1 MTSACSTRR
10 LRSVLRTSLVLVS
23 LAAGAATAQ
32 TCPTGS
38 TISNFRFVGSTQAFP
53 RQVTYAWSEPA
64 GAPAGTIY
72 QVMRSVATD
81 YCSVFPPFAV
91 IAETTALSH
100 TVTLDTPDRVY
111 QFWVRVKGCDVSAPG
126 AWLDDSF
133 LTPPS
138 SPVLAVSGSEA
149 NQVTLSLT
157 QNDSRTTAVIL
168 ERAYADG
175 VFHQVETR
183 YFYDICP
190 AGSTHSVIDSGLA
203 PGTYSYRA
211 WAINQGTSQ
220 QVFSNVVTVSVSGT
234 SEAPPTVEFYS
245 ANPLSISPGEAS
257 TISWSTTGGT
267 TAFIDQGV
275 GPVSTA
281 GSVVVHPAIT
291 TTYTL
296 TVTGPGGTTVSRVQ
310 VIVTPVP
317 LPGEAFATIV
327 TVVSAPGLYGSYY
340 RTAVQLSNPSGALA
354 FGRLV
359 YHPKERSG
367 SAGDSFVRYTLQ
379 PRQTLEFPNILG
391 LIGTNGNGSLDVVP
405 EGGATPVVR
414 ARVYNDAGA
423 LGTTG
428 VTEYG
433 LPRERRPDRRR
444 HGRPPRPDG
453 RLKFRFSVGLRT
465 LESGA
470 TLTFTLRDAFGTVVR
485 SLHRELPGH
494 LLHPAVRVGL
504 LRRHR
509 VRRRRERHGRGDG
522 RLRLRLRDGRRQH
535 HERPGSPDRPAAS
548 VAVRGLRE
556 RPLPWLAMS
565 LAWLA
570 LARPLPAAERLVE
583 GL

>member
-1 MTSACSTRR
+1 MIAAASRR
-10 LRSVLRTSLVLVS
+10 LLRSALRSSLVLVS
-23 LAAGAATAQ
+23 LAAGMATAQ

-38 TISNFRFVGSTQAFP
+38 TISNFRFVGSSQAFP

-64 GAPAGTIY
+64 GAPPGTIY
-72 QVMRSVATD
+72 QVMRSVAAD
-81 YCSVFPPFAV
+81 YCSVFSPFTV

-100 TVTLDTPDRVY
+100 TVTLETPDRVY

-133 LTPPS
+133 LTLPS
-138 SPVLAVSGSEA
+138 SPVLAVTGSDA

-168 ERAYADG
+168 ERASADG
-175 VFHQVETR
+175 VFRQIETR

-190 AGSTHSVIDSGLA
+190 AGSSHSVVDSGLA

-220 QVFSNVVTVSVSGT
+220 QVFSNVVTVNVSGT
-234 SEAPPTVEFYS
+234 TEAPPTVEFYS
-245 ANPLSISPGEAS
+245 ANPLSISPGETS
-257 TISWSTTGGT
+257 TLTWSTTGGS
-267 TAFIDQGV
+267 AASIDQGI
-275 GPVSTA
+275 GPVSTTGA
-281 GSVVVHPAIT
+281 VVVRPTVT

-340 RTAVQLSNPSGALA
+340 KTAVQLSNPSGALA

-379 PRQTLEFPNILG
+379 PRQTLEFANILG

-433 LPRERRPDRRR
+433 LPRAEALTVGDTGVLLAPMDARM
-444 HGRPPRPDG
+444 
-453 RLKFRFSVGLRT
+453 FRFSVGLRT

-485 SLHRELPGH
+485 TFTENYPGTYYIQRSGSDFFGGIEFAGNESVTVEVTAGSAFVYATVADNITNDPALQIARRLP
-494 LLHPAVRVGL
+494 
-504 LRRHR
+504 
-509 VRRRRERHGRGDG
+509 
-522 RLRLRLRDGRRQH
+522 
-535 HERPGSPDRPAAS
+535 
-548 VAVRGLRE
+548 
-556 RPLPWLAMS
+556 
-565 LAWLA
+565 
-570 LARPLPAAERLVE
+570 
-583 GL
+583 